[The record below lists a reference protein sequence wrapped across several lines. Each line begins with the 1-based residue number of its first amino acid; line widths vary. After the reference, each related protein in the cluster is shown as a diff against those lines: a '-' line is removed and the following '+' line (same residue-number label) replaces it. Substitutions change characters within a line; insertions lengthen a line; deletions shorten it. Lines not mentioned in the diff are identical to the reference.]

1 VTQARR
7 PRRPDEPS
15 RRSAERPRRPDEPSR
30 RSAERPRRPDE
41 PSRRSADRARRPD
54 ESSRRPDSSPPAP
67 DSLRLFVAL
76 EFPAAARDALIAFRD
91 GAADGATLAG
101 HRFGTGPTA
110 VVLSNMGDND
120 ETDWQRFAPT
130 LAGPGYSVLTYTY
143 RYPPR
148 VRSLT
153 AEIAR
158 GAVEDLRGAVAFA
171 RAQGARRVILIGAS
185 LGGMLTAKVAGAL
198 AVDGAVI
205 MAAPAD
211 RRDFDLR
218 VEDAELAAIAAP
230 KLFVV
235 SEADPTVDPA
245 DTRML
250 FDRAP
255 EPKRWQSFPGTAP
268 GTRLYGTAAGP
279 DLGRLLAGFVAGAP
293 VGPGSA
299 SASR

>member
-1 VTQARR
+1 VRSVVLTAVTVALLAGCGSNQ
-7 PRRPDEPS
+7 P
-15 RRSAERPRRPDEPSR
+15 
-30 RSAERPRRPDE
+30 
-41 PSRRSADRARRPD
+41 
-54 ESSRRPDSSPPAP
+54 SPP
-67 DSLRLFVAL
+67 STS
-76 EFPAAARDALIAFRD
+76 PAAGTASSAAAVGTPVSF
-91 GAADGATLAG
+91 ATADGGTVAG
-101 HRFGTGPTA
+101 HRFGSGPTA

-130 LAGPGYSVLTYTY
+130 LAAPGYSVLTYSY
-143 RYPPR
+143 RYPVR

-153 AEIAR
+153 AAMAR
-158 GAVEDLRGAVAFA
+158 DAVADLRGAVAFA
-171 RAQGARRVILIGAS
+171 RTQGARRVILVGAS

-235 SEADPTVDPA
+235 SEADATVDPA
-245 DTRML
+245 ETRQL

-255 EPKRWQSFPGTAP
+255 EPKRWQSFPGTAH
-268 GTRLYGTAAGP
+268 GTRLFATAAAD
-279 DLGRLLAGFVAGAP
+279 DLTQLLVEFVRS
-293 VGPGSA
+293 VSPGQA

>member
-1 VTQARR
+1 VRSVVLAAVTVAMLAGCAGR
-7 PRRPDEPS
+7 PGAPTAQPS
-15 RRSAERPRRPDEPSR
+15 VR
-30 RSAERPRRPDE
+30 
-41 PSRRSADRARRPD
+41 
-54 ESSRRPDSSPPAP
+54 SSPPSA
-67 DSLRLFVAL
+67 S
-76 EFPAAARDALIAFRD
+76 PAAGAVGTPVSFA
-91 GAADGATLAG
+91 AADGVTVAG

-130 LAGPGYSVLTYTY
+130 LAALPGPGYSVLTYSY

-153 AEIAR
+153 APMAR
-158 GAVEDLRGAVAFA
+158 GAVDDLRGAVAFA
-171 RAQGARRVILIGAS
+171 RAQGAQRVILIGAS

-218 VEDAELAAIAAP
+218 VEDAELAAIAVP

-235 SEADPTVDPA
+235 SDADPTVAPA
-245 DTRML
+245 QTRQL
-250 FDRAP
+250 YDRAP
-255 EPKRWQSFPGTAP
+255 EPKRWQSFPGTAH
-268 GTRLYGTAAGP
+268 GTRLLATAAGQ
-279 DLGRLLAGFVAGAP
+279 DVGRLLAEFVTGAAP
-293 VGPGSA
+293 VSPAA